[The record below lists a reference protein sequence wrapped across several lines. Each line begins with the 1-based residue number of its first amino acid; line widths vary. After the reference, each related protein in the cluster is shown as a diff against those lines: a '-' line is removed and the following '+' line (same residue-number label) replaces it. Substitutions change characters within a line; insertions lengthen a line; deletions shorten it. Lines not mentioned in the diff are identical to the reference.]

1 MTMENPAA
9 VRHPAGLRPEDTAL
23 ADFPLEEQ
31 ILVVLAHQP
40 WASASDLARRLDV
53 NVPGIHEACH
63 ALEED
68 GLIAGR
74 EVSVTRRSQR
84 RYVLTRQGVTHVTR
98 DFQYKDQLRAA
109 LPLTWQMT
117 EAGVTKILLWIPMVE
132 SLYEILPTFWTGG
145 LAEPFELESVYPDPS
160 CTSYVW
166 LGEPTLTEVRW
177 LPRGRLHVVAIW
189 RFERYDRRPR
199 EYPIPFFWAGLL
211 PQEDYGSRSLRLG
224 SDHIRSPRGPGD
236 RVWWD
241 IEPPVA
247 AIGMDQFAA
256 FRAGTAYG
264 DDVRVGSVDTAGALV
279 WSAGASHSEWTL
291 REKAP
296 AARSIGHPEAAAI
309 GEGPD
314 LVNMGGMREYRI
326 FAFLA
331 DFRGA
336 TRADLVRA
344 FHMSRGAATTR
355 LDRLAA
361 RGLVTSVGK
370 NFYVAQRGLD
380 LLAARDRVNVG
391 RLVEVTHLDPEGED
405 AIGEDAIR
413 ERRHDSA
420 VAEAAAA
427 FQGVGIPVAAGWRW
441 VVSWDDG
448 QLVPDLWVQ
457 LPVPGREEGCWVAVE
472 VEFSAKTKR
481 RIEEKLRSYRLAPV
495 RLDTTFPVLVITGEP
510 LPAKRF
516 DDLAGHLPMLT
527 TTLKEFLTGVWEGP
541 ASVWRRKGRPVALND
556 IPMEHRARLWQST
569 GRSLDHSQPSPEV
582 WDRLMMKESI
592 WSDPPTE
599 GLDER
604 FPPISPQIQA
614 ERDRLRRLRVEAK
627 AETTADKPV
636 VSAPAPPTP
645 PPPAAPAPVGEAPT
659 AEEQADRRRLI
670 LSRIHWLVA
679 VADHKAARRLERED
693 LSDAE
698 RLCLSRVSAIITY
711 GVNRHNKQE
720 VQLVEQS
727 LKYCLRL
734 EKQHHEAVRSA
745 NALPG
750 PNLPRTTTDPRQM
763 FKDILRDYPDMRK
776 DACKWFDRWFKM
788 VNGFV
793 LKE

>member
-1 MTMENPAA
+1 MTTMQNPATFPPFG
-9 VRHPAGLRPEDTAL
+9 HLAGERPE
-23 ADFPLEEQ
+23 DFPLEEE

-40 WASASDLARRLDV
+40 WASASDLARRLDI
-53 NVPGIHEACH
+53 NLSGIHEACH

-74 EVSVTRRSQR
+74 EVGVTRRSQR
-84 RYVLTRQGVTHVTR
+84 RYILTRQGVMHVTKN
-98 DFQYKDQLRAA
+98 FQYKDQLRAA

-117 EAGVTKILLWIPMVE
+117 EAGVERILSWLPMVE
-132 SLYEILPTFWTGG
+132 SLYEILPYFWTGG
-145 LAEPFELESVYPDPS
+145 LIEPFELDSVYPDPS
-160 CTSYVW
+160 CTSHVW
-166 LGEPTLTEVRW
+166 LGQPTLTEVRW
-177 LPRGRLHVVAIW
+177 LPRGRLHAIASW
-189 RFERYDRRPR
+189 HFERYDRRPR
-199 EYPIPFFWAGLL
+199 EYCVPFFWAGLL
-211 PQEDYGSRSLRLG
+211 PQEDFQSRSLRLG
-224 SDHIRSPRGPGD
+224 SDHIRSARGPSDGI
-236 RVWWD
+236 RWD
-241 IEPPVA
+241 VEPPVA
-247 AIGMDQFAA
+247 AIGVDGFAA

-264 DDVRVGSVDTAGALV
+264 DDVQVGSVDTAGTLV

-291 REKAP
+291 GDKP
-296 AARSIGHPEAAAI
+296 PQARSIGHPEAAAI

-314 LVNMGGMREYRI
+314 LVNLGGMREYRT

-344 FHMSRGAATTR
+344 FHMSRGAATTV
-355 LDRLAA
+355 LDRLAG
-361 RGLVTSVGK
+361 RGLVASVGK
-370 NFYVAQRGLD
+370 NCYVTQRGLK
-380 LLAARDRVNVG
+380 LLAARDRVDVG
-391 RLVEVTHLDPEGED
+391 RLVEVTHLDPEGEG
-405 AIGEDAIR
+405 ATR

-427 FQGVGIPVAAGWRW
+427 FRGVGIPVAAGWRW
-441 VVSWDDG
+441 VVSCENA

-472 VEFSAKTKR
+472 VEFSAKTEW
-481 RIEEKLRSYRLAPV
+481 RIEAKLRSYRLAPI
-495 RLDTTFPVLVITGEP
+495 RLNTTFPVLVITGES

-516 DDLAGHLPMLT
+516 DDLAGDLPMLT
-527 TTLKEFLTGVWEGP
+527 TTLPEFLTGVWEGP
-541 ASVWRRKGRPVALND
+541 ESVWRRKGLPVALND
-556 IPMEHRARLWQST
+556 IPMEHRARLWQPT

-582 WDRLMMKESI
+582 WDRLMMQESI

-636 VSAPAPPTP
+636 SAPAPPP
-645 PPPAAPAPVGEAPT
+645 PPPPAPAPVGEAPT

-670 LSRIHWLVA
+670 LSRIDWLIA
-679 VADHKAARRLERED
+679 LADDKAPRRLELGD

-711 GVNRHNKQE
+711 GINRHTKAE
-720 VQLVEQS
+720 EQLVKQS

-734 EKQHHEAVRSA
+734 QKQHLEAVRSA

-763 FKDILRDYPDMRK
+763 FKDILDGYPNMRK
-776 DACKWFDRWFKM
+776 DACKWFDRSFKT
-788 VNGFV
+788 VKGYV

>member
-1 MTMENPAA
+1 MQNSVAF
-9 VRHPAGLRPEDTAL
+9 RHPAGRRPEDATL
-23 ADFPLEEQ
+23 ADFPLEER
-31 ILVVLAHQP
+31 ILVALAHQP
-40 WASASDLARRLDV
+40 WASASDLARRLGV
-53 NVPGIHEACH
+53 SEIHEACH

-74 EVSVTRRSQR
+74 EVGVTRRSQR
-84 RYVLTRQGVTHVTR
+84 RSILTRQGVTHVTK
-98 DFQYKDQLRAA
+98 DFQYKSQLRAA

-117 EAGVTKILLWIPMVE
+117 EAGVTRILSWIPMVE
-132 SLYEILPTFWTGG
+132 SLYEIIPHFWTGG
-145 LAEPFELESVYPDPS
+145 LAEPFQLDSVYPDPS

-177 LPRGRLHVVAIW
+177 LPRGRLHVVAVW

-199 EYPIPFFWAGLL
+199 EYCLPFLWAGLL
-211 PQEDYGSRSLRLG
+211 PQEDFQSRSLRLG
-224 SDHIRSPRGPGD
+224 SDHIRSARRPSD

-247 AIGMDQFAA
+247 AVGLDGFAA

-279 WSAGASHSEWTL
+279 WPAGASHSEWTL
-291 REKAP
+291 GDKAP
-296 AARSIGHPEAAAI
+296 AARSIGHPEAVST

-314 LVNMGGMREYRI
+314 LVNLGGMREYRI
-326 FAFLA
+326 FGFLA

-344 FHMSRGAATTR
+344 FHMSRGAATTG
-355 LDRLAA
+355 LDRLAD
-361 RGLVTSVGK
+361 RGLVASVGK
-370 NFYVAQRGLD
+370 HFYVTQRGLE
-380 LLAARDRVNVG
+380 LLAARDRVDVG
-391 RLVEVTHLDPEGED
+391 RLVEVTHLDPEGKG
-405 AIGEDAIR
+405 ATR

-427 FQGVGIPVAAGWRW
+427 FRGVGIPVAAGWRW
-441 VVSWDDG
+441 VVSCENA

-457 LPVPGREEGCWVAVE
+457 LPVPGREEGIWVAVE
-472 VEFSAKTKR
+472 VEFSAKTEW
-481 RIEEKLRSYRLAPV
+481 RIEAKLRSYRLAPSE
-495 RLDTTFPVLVITGEP
+495 LNTTFPVLVITGES

-516 DDLAGHLPMLT
+516 DELAGDLPMLT
-527 TTLKEFLTGVWEGP
+527 TTLKQFLTGVWEGP
-541 ASVWRRKGRPVALND
+541 ESVWRREGRPVGLSD
-556 IPMEHRARLWQST
+556 LPMEHRARLWQST

-614 ERDRLRRLRVEAK
+614 ERDRLRRLRDAAK
-627 AETTADKPV
+627 AEPTANQPV
-636 VSAPAPPTP
+636 VSAPAPPP
-645 PPPAAPAPVGEAPT
+645 PPPPAPVGEALT
-659 AEEQADRRRLI
+659 AEERAELRSQI
-670 LSRIHWLVA
+670 LSRIDWLIA
-679 VADHKAARRLERED
+679 LADDKAARRLKRKD

-698 RLCLSRVSAIITY
+698 RLCLSRVRAIITY
-711 GVNRHNKQE
+711 GANRHNKQE
-720 VQLVEQS
+720 EQHVKRS
-727 LKYCLRL
+727 LEYCLRL
-734 EKQHHEAVRSA
+734 QKQHHEAVRSA
-745 NALPG
+745 NGLPG
-750 PNLPRTTTDPRQM
+750 PKLPPAAKDPRRA
-763 FKDILRDYPDMRK
+763 FKDILDGYPNIRK
-776 DACKWFDRWFKM
+776 DACKWFDRSFKT
-788 VNGFV
+788 VNGYV

>member
-1 MTMENPAA
+1 MQNSATFPPFG
-9 VRHPAGLRPEDTAL
+9 HLAGERPE
-23 ADFPLEEQ
+23 DFPLEEQ

-40 WASASDLARRLDV
+40 WASASDLARRLDI
-53 NVPGIHEACH
+53 NLSGIHEACH

-74 EVSVTRRSQR
+74 EVGTTRRSQR
-84 RYVLTRQGVTHVTR
+84 RYILTRQGVMHVTKN
-98 DFQYKDQLRAA
+98 FQYKDQLRAA

-117 EAGVTKILLWIPMVE
+117 EAGVERILSWLPMVE
-132 SLYEILPTFWTGG
+132 SLYEILPYFWTGG
-145 LAEPFELESVYPDPS
+145 LIEPFELDSVYPDPS
-160 CTSYVW
+160 CTSHVW
-166 LGEPTLTEVRW
+166 LGQPTLTEVRW

-189 RFERYDRRPR
+189 HFERYDRRPR
-199 EYPIPFFWAGLL
+199 EYCVPFFWAGLL
-211 PQEDYGSRSLRLG
+211 PQEDFQSRSLRLG
-224 SDHIRSPRGPGD
+224 SDHIRSARGPSD

-241 IEPPVA
+241 VEPPVA
-247 AIGMDQFAA
+247 AIGVDGFAA

-291 REKAP
+291 GDKP
-296 AARSIGHPEAAAI
+296 PQARSIGHPEAAAI

-314 LVNMGGMREYRI
+314 LVNMGGMREYRT

-344 FHMSRGAATTR
+344 FHMSRGAATTG

-370 NFYVAQRGLD
+370 NCYVTQRGLD

-391 RLVEVTHLDPEGED
+391 RLVEVTHLDPEGKG
-405 AIGEDAIR
+405 ATR

-427 FQGVGIPVAAGWRW
+427 FRGVGIPVAAGWRW
-441 VVSWDDG
+441 VVSWDDA

-472 VEFSAKTKR
+472 VEFSAKTEW
-481 RIEEKLRSYRLAPV
+481 RIEAKLRSYRLAPI
-495 RLDTTFPVLVITGEP
+495 RLNTTFPVLVITGES

-516 DDLAGHLPMLT
+516 DELAGDLPMLT
-527 TTLKEFLTGVWEGP
+527 TTLKQFLTGVWEGP
-541 ASVWRRKGRPVALND
+541 DSVWRRKGRPVGLTD
-556 IPMEHRARLWQST
+556 LPMEHRARLWQPT
-569 GRSLDHSQPSPEV
+569 GRSVDYSQPSLEV
-582 WDRLMMKESI
+582 WDQLIKQESI

-604 FPPISPQIQA
+604 FPPISPQIKA

-627 AETTADKPV
+627 AETTANQPV
-636 VSAPAPPTP
+636 VSAPAPPP
-645 PPPAAPAPVGEAPT
+645 PPPAPAPVGEAPT
-659 AEEQADRRRLI
+659 AEEQADLRSQI
-670 LSRIHWLVA
+670 LSRIDWRIA
-679 VADHKAARRLERED
+679 VADGRAARRLERED

-698 RLCLSRVSAIITY
+698 RLCLRRVSAIITY
-711 GVNRHNKQE
+711 GVNRHNKAE
-720 VQLVEQS
+720 EQLVEQS

-734 EKQHHEAVRSA
+734 QKQHREAVRSA

-750 PNLPRTTTDPRQM
+750 PKLPPSATDPRRA
-763 FKDILRDYPDMRK
+763 FKDIWDGYPNMRK